1 MEAAALMSL
10 VRGEAP
16 GATWTPPPVPY
27 IDPEKEGLAFQ
38 RNIRGGAQTW
48 SESVRE
54 RGYDPEEV
62 LAEMVSDNEKFDELG
77 IVLDSDPRK
86 TSQAGLTQARPSG
99 TVYPPTGAPPKTA
112 AETPLGAS
120 TQPTATKEPT
130 SDGSDSN

>member
-1 MEAAALMSL
+1 MEAAAIMSL
-10 VRGEAP
+10 VKGEAP

-54 RGYDPEEV
+54 RGYDPDEV
-62 LAEMVSDNEKFDELG
+62 LAEMVSDNTKFDELG

-112 AETPLGAS
+112 AETPLSGA
-120 TQPTATKEPT
+120 TQTPSAKET
-130 SDGSDSN
+130 DDGSDGN